1 VITLTHANTTAEIGR
16 KIEIM
21 QNLDVPNTV
30 NAWNTLSGTLFVPHN
45 EEEYNRL
52 VEILDGLTDEVGENE
67 SHPLASMMEIVG
79 ALIENYENAFV
90 PELVS

>member
-1 VITLTHANTTAEIGR
+1 MHVITIRHR
-16 KIEIM
+16 KLEGEIM

-45 EEEYNRL
+45 EEEYDRL
-52 VEILDGLTDEVGENE
+52 VELLDRLTDEVGENE

-79 ALIENYENAFV
+79 ALIENYENSHV